1 MLQRPP
7 GLSSLTST
15 LRSAELRAVGR
26 VVMHALLV
34 GLAVGAVACAFYGLL
49 GLAERALLEGV
60 AGYQPLRSAGEHA
73 LDFPMPER
81 PFSPFVLAALP
92 AIGGLAAGFVAHR
105 LAHETSGGG
114 GDAYIDAFH
123 RRGGLMRKRVA
134 VIKVLATALTLGSGG
149 SGGRE
154 GPTMQVG
161 ASIGALVGRFINVS
175 VRERRV
181 LVVSG
186 TAAGLSAIF
195 GTPLGAALFATEV
208 LYRDDFES
216 DALVPAILA
225 SVTAHSVF
233 VAIFP
238 EATLFA
244 HAPRYPFQPSHL
256 PLYAALAVVI
266 SLVARFFVEV
276 LKLSKRLFQRLPVA
290 PWVRPGIGGA
300 LLGISAAGWIVLVN
314 PHLNLAGRGIGI
326 LGSGYGAAQGAIT
339 GGVWIPGGWWGV
351 GLLMLLAVTK
361 TVATSFTLGSGGSAG
376 DFGPSLAIGG
386 LVGGAFGRAAQL
398 IVSPTIDPGAFA
410 LVGMGTFYGG
420 IAHTPI
426 SSLVMVCEMAG
437 TYDLLPSLMLSSGL
451 AFVLLRRVSLYSK
464 QPRSRFESPAHAH
477 EESLDVLRRL
487 RVSSVFRREKIATLR
502 ANEALSKVVDAVI
515 AAPSWQDAFPVLTN
529 DNDGRPYLCGVVAGD
544 VLRSAVKDET
554 PGLIIAADVMLPPVQ
569 VNPNDDL
576 HTALER
582 FLGSGLHEIPV
593 IEHGEVVG
601 VLDEGHI
608 TRAYHDYLARLG
620 EDIGDRMSALPPTP
634 SSVRLPPP
642 PRREPPPKESP
653 PLTKK

>member
-1 MLQRPP
+1 MRPLP
-7 GLSSLTST
+7 LLSLTNA
-15 LRSAELRAVGR
+15 LRSAELRAIGR
-26 VVMHALLV
+26 VVLHALIV
-34 GLAVGAVACAFYGLL
+34 GLVVGIGACSFYVLL
-49 GLAERALLEGV
+49 GVAERVLLEGV
-60 AGYQPLRSAGEHA
+60 AGYTPLRSAGEHA
-73 LDFPMPER
+73 LDFPMPSR
-81 PFSPFVLAALP
+81 SFSPLLLALLP
-92 AIGGLAAGFVAHR
+92 ALGGLGAGILAHR

-123 RRGGLMRKRVA
+123 RRGGSMRKRVA
-134 VIKVLATALTLGSGG
+134 IVKVLATALTLGSGG

-161 ASIGALVGRFINVS
+161 AALGALVGRFIDVS
-175 VRERRV
+175 ARERRV
-181 LVVSG
+181 LAVSG

-233 VAIFP
+233 VAMFP

-256 PLYAALAVVI
+256 PLYAVLAVVI
-266 SLVARFFVEV
+266 SVVARVFVAALER
-276 LKLSKRLFQRLPVA
+276 SKTLFRSLRVPV
-290 PWVRPGIGGA
+290 WLRPAIGGGM
-300 LLGISAAGWIVLVN
+300 LGVAASLWIVLAN
-314 PHLNLAGRGIGI
+314 PHLELTGRGIGI

-339 GGVWIPGGWWGV
+339 GAAWIPAGWAGV
-351 GLLMLLAVTK
+351 GLLLLLVGMK
-361 TVATSFTLGSGGSAG
+361 ILVTSFTLGSGGSAG

-398 IVSPTIDPGAFA
+398 LVSPAIDPGAFA

-464 QPRSRFESPAHAH
+464 QPRSRFESPAHAG
-477 EESLDVLRRL
+477 EESLDVLKRL
-487 RVSSVFRREKIATLR
+487 RVNEVFRRESVVTFR
-502 ANEALSKVVDAVI
+502 TRDALSSVVDAVV
-515 AAPSWQDAFPVLTN
+515 AAPIWQDSFPVVDEQGLLR
-529 DNDGRPYLCGVVAGD
+529 GIVSGAL
-544 VLRSAVKDET
+544 LRSAMKEET
-554 PGLIIAADVMLPPVQ
+554 PISLIIAADVMLPAVAVGPS
-569 VNPNDDL
+569 DDL

-582 FLGSGLHEIPV
+582 FLDSGLHELPV
-593 IEHGEVVG
+593 VENGKIVG
-601 VLDEGHI
+601 LLDEAHI
-608 TRAYHDYLARLG
+608 TRAYHDYLGRLG
-620 EDIGDRMSALPPTP
+620 LDALDRVSTLP
-634 SSVRLPPP
+634 LG
-642 PRREPPPKESP
+642 PKGKGE
-653 PLTKK
+653 